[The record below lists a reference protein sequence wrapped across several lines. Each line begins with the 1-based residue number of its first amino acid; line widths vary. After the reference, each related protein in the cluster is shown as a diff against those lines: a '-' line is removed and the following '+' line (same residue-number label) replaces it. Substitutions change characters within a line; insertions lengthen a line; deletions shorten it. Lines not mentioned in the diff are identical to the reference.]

1 MSDITEETK
10 VKQSETYSMRCGVE
24 FSERLRELSKEYGSK
39 QDFAKAI
46 IDGLSNVNVDNSV
59 LQEKDNEIQLLT
71 ERIATL
77 ENAND
82 IDVNKLFN
90 GFVLVPCDV
99 EEWECLKYLMER
111 EREDLGTDEIY
122 PGMVYQ
128 YMLQEYFINGNS
140 LSLKSIPDSVLRKIE
155 KKCSDGN
162 LG

>member
-24 FSERLRELSKEYGSK
+24 FSKRLRELSKKYGSK

-59 LQEKDNEIQLLT
+59 LQEKDNEIQSLT

-77 ENAND
+77 ENANN

-90 GFVLVPCDV
+90 GFVLVPCDI
-99 EEWECLKYLMER
+99 EEWECLTYLMER
-111 EREDLGTDEIY
+111 ERENLGFYKIY
-122 PGMVYQ
+122 PGLVYQ
-128 YMLQEYFINGNS
+128 YMLREYFVKGNS
-140 LSLKSIPDSVLRKIE
+140 LSLKSIPDSVLKQIV

-162 LG
+162 IG